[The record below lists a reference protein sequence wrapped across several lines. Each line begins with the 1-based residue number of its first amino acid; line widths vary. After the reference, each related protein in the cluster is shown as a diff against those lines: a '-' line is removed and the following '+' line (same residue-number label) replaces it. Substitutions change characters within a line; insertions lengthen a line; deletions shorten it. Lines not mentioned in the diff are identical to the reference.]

1 VVNFIPTSVCLN
13 NSTPFLDLS
22 TVSNLYTANTNVA
35 WGWNFA
41 DGVGTSNVQN
51 PIYMYTSDGVFPA
64 TLTVTT
70 DHNCIYDTT
79 INVTV
84 HPLPVVEFTPDIQ
97 NGCTPVCV
105 TFTDNTQIQIADGSF
120 IKYWAWDFNGD
131 GITDDINQTGSNCFT
146 NPSHSSVRDSDI
158 RLIATS
164 NFGCKDTLVKTD
176 YIHSYPIPLASF
188 MYWPNDEASIVDNE
202 IAFTDQS
209 IIAATWAWDLGD
221 GTLTNVQHPVHE
233 YTDTGFYLV
242 ELKIENIY
250 GCKDS
255 TQKYINIKP
264 IYAIWIP
271 NAFTP
276 NGDHSNDYFYVNGYG
291 IKELQMMIFDRW
303 GMKLYDDI
311 GVEQTWDGKYNG
323 NIVPTDVYVYKVR
336 AKDVF
341 GEWHDYIGRV
351 SVIK

>member
-1 VVNFIPTSVCLN
+1 
-13 NSTPFLDLS
+13 
-22 TVSNLYTANTNVA
+22 
-35 WGWNFA
+35 
-41 DGVGTSNVQN
+41 
-51 PIYMYTSDGVFPA
+51 MYTTDGVFMA

-70 DHNCIYDTT
+70 DHNCVNDTT
-79 INVTV
+79 IPVTV
-84 HPLPVVEFTPDIQ
+84 HPLPVVDFTPDIQ

-105 TFTDNTQIQIADGSF
+105 TFTDNTQIQPTDGSF
-120 IKYWAWDFNGD
+120 INEWAWDFNAD
-131 GITDDINQTGSNCFT
+131 GITDNINQNPSNCFI
-146 NPSHSSVRDSDI
+146 NPSHSSVRDFDI
-158 RLIATS
+158 RLITTS
-164 NFGCKDTLVKTD
+164 NFGCKDTLVKAD

-188 MYWPNDEASIVDNE
+188 SYWPNDEASIVDNE

-209 IIAATWAWDLGD
+209 IIGSVFNWDLGD

-242 ELKIENIY
+242 ELKIENVY

-264 IYAIWIP
+264 IYAIYIP
-271 NAFTP
+271 NSFTP
-276 NGDHSNDYFYVNGYG
+276 NGDNTNDYFYVNGYG

-311 GVEQTWDGKYNG
+311 GVEQSWDGVYKG
-323 NIVPTDVYVYKVR
+323 NLVPTDVYVYKVR

-341 GEWHDYIGRV
+341 DEWHDYIGKV
-351 SVIK
+351 TVIK